1 MKKILL
7 TSFVPFGGITTNS
20 SQEVLK
26 RMEVKSNDVEIIK
39 ETLDV
44 SYENTPKQID
54 KLLERYKPDVL
65 LLCGQAGN
73 TEEIRLELVGINLA
87 LTKAEDN
94 MGIVRYNEPIHQDGD
109 NAYFSTVDF
118 VSVYDSLSFATLPL
132 KLSLSAGGYL
142 CNMALYHAL
151 YHVQKEHL
159 PVKVG
164 FIHFPYFKNQMSEA
178 KSLDLEVMVSTLEAL
193 IREIAKR

>member
-1 MKKILL
+1 MKKILM

-26 RMEVKSNDVEIIK
+26 RLDAKINDVQIIK

-44 SYENTPKQID
+44 SYESTPGNID
-54 KLLERYKPDVL
+54 MLMEKFKPDIL

-73 TEEIRLELVGINLA
+73 TEEIRLELVGINLV
-87 LTKAEDN
+87 LSKAPDN
-94 MGIVRYNEPIHQDGD
+94 AGMVRYNEPIHEDGD
-109 NAYFSTVDF
+109 KAYFSTADF
-118 VSVYDSLSFATLPL
+118 ISAFERLSYRSLPL

-151 YHVQKEHL
+151 YQVQKKHL
-159 PVKVG
+159 PAEVG
-164 FIHFPYFKNQMSEA
+164 FIHFPYFQNQ
-178 KSLDLEVMVSTLEAL
+178 VVG
-193 IREIAKR
+193 RF